1 MTTDVCC
8 GVLCPAGLFSQA
20 LFWACDRAVD
30 RTDSQDPA
38 LVERAFSIQTRA
50 HPHVWYDDKEW
61 SLPDVVLGAQLLSY
75 APLFCHPVEPHAR
88 LLCLW
93 GFPEKNTGVGC
104 HFLLQGIFL
113 THGLDLWLLHWQV
126 DSFIMEPP
134 GKPILGMETR
144 CFPRGF
150 RKGVSE

>member
-1 MTTDVCC
+1 M
-8 GVLCPAGLFSQA
+8 
-20 LFWACDRAVD
+20 
-30 RTDSQDPA
+30 
-38 LVERAFSIQTRA
+38 ERAFSIQTRA